1 MLFYHFDMVIL
12 KIKTNNYFDIFL
24 IEKYFW
30 KEYYTTI
37 LHILSKKKKKLID
50 LDFIGFCNFI
60 FLTIAD

>member
-1 MLFYHFDMVIL
+1 MLFYYFDMVIL

-37 LHILSKKKKKLID
+37 LHTLSKKKKVYRFRFYRIL
-50 LDFIGFCNFI
+50 
-60 FLTIAD
+60 